1 MIFLKK
7 IFLKKIFLKKI
18 NTKLIIKTCETCQRQ
33 RTDTCPNS
41 SECYSTLLKPFWKIK
56 SGDDS

>member
-1 MIFLKK
+1 M

-56 SGDDS
+56 SGADS